1 MKDLGHISHASF
13 EWVINTTKKQITIG
27 RHKLVQTNI
36 SMGWKKAE
44 HPVIIL
50 RTTLTST
57 QPCHLLQTSNP
68 ILSLK
73 LDIGTFRKK
82 HLQLWCNFM
91 SESWPTVIRGM
102 ENKITQSQTAQ
113 YIHKIGG
120 LNFARWKIWH
130 VFLAHLDRW
139 PFVKPE
145 SQNYFKRREFL
156 NPWEDRMLPPMDS
169 TVHLH
174 ENKQW
179 CITMQHQN
187 LLKYRAKVRE
197 DM

>member
-1 MKDLGHISHASF
+1 MQLHVW
-13 EWVINTTKKQITIG
+13 E
-27 RHKLVQTNI
+27 
-36 SMGWKKAE
+36 
-44 HPVIIL
+44 L
-50 RTTLTST
+50 R
-57 QPCHLLQTSNP
+57 
-68 ILSLK
+68 
-73 LDIGTFRKK
+73 
-82 HLQLWCNFM
+82 
-91 SESWPTVIRGM
+91 PTVIRGM

-156 NPWEDRMLPPMDS
+156 NPWEDSMLPPMDS

-174 ENKQW
+174 ENKQYISIKIYW
-179 CITMQHQN
+179 STELKSGKICNTTHFQN
-187 LLKYRAKVRE
+187 LSANSFQSDADISTSIIIMIIGNKNMQKFFCVSMESKTLILQQ
-197 DM
+197 